1 MTIRNKST
9 GRIASDVRSVEETA
23 KIEKSFRKRDEKVMA
38 RKVSHVGIVVKD
50 IYEAIAAFDK
60 FFQFV
65 KDVRVETIPEQGIKV
80 AIISLEGAQLEFIQ
94 PIQPGTGVAKFLE
107 KRGEGLHHIS
117 FEVDD
122 IEETIKNVG
131 AKGGM
136 LINREPWQ
144 GVRGKTAFVHP
155 SSLNGV
161 LVELDQP
168 APKTDA

>member
-1 MTIRNKST
+1 MTTRNKSI
-9 GRIASDVRSVEETA
+9 GRIASEVKGVEATA
-23 KIEKSFRKRDEKVMA
+23 KIEKSFRKRDEKVLV
-38 RKVSHVGIVVKD
+38 RKVSHIGIVVKD
-50 IYEAIAAFDK
+50 VYEALAAFDS

-65 KDVRVETIPEQGIKV
+65 REVHVATIPEQGIKV
-80 AIISLEGAQLEFIQ
+80 AILPLEWAQLEFIQ

-122 IEETIKNVG
+122 IEETLKNVG
-131 AKGGM
+131 AKGGT

-144 GVRGKTAFVHP
+144 GLRGKTAFVHP
-155 SSLNGV
+155 SSLKGV

-168 APKTDA
+168 VPED

>member
-1 MTIRNKST
+1 MTTRNKSA
-9 GRIASDVRSVEETA
+9 GRIASDVKSIEQTA
-23 KIEKSFRKRDEKVMA
+23 KIEKSFRKRDEKVLVK
-38 RKVSHVGIVVKD
+38 KVSHIGIVVKD
-50 IYEAIAAFDK
+50 IYQAMAAFDS
-60 FFQFV
+60 FFRFV
-65 KDVRVETIPEQGIKV
+65 RDVHVETIPEQGVKV
-80 AIISLEGAQLEFIQ
+80 AILPLEGVQLEFIQ

-107 KRGEGLHHIS
+107 KRGEGLHHVS

-131 AKGGM
+131 TKGGT

-144 GVRGKTAFVHP
+144 GIRGRTAFVHP

-168 APKTDA
+168 TPKTDA

>member
-9 GRIASDVRSVEETA
+9 GRIASEVKSVEETA
-23 KIEKSFRKRDEKVMA
+23 KIEKSFRKRDEKVLV

-50 IYEAIAAFDK
+50 IYQAMSAFDS
-60 FFQFV
+60 FFRFV
-65 KDVRVETIPEQGIKV
+65 KDVHIEEIPEQGVKV
-80 AIISLEGAQLEFIQ
+80 AVLPLEGVELEFIQ
-94 PIQPGTGVAKFLE
+94 PIQPGTGVAKYLE
-107 KRGEGLHHIS
+107 KHGEGLHHVS

-144 GVRGKTAFVHP
+144 GVRGRTAFVHP

-168 APKTDA
+168 AQKSDA

>member
-1 MTIRNKST
+1 MTTRKSN
-9 GRIASDVRSVEETA
+9 GRIASEVRSVEETA
-23 KIEKSFRKRDEKVMA
+23 KIEKSFRKRDEKVLV

-50 IYEAIAAFDK
+50 IYQAMAAFDS
-60 FFQFV
+60 FFRFV
-65 KDVRVETIPEQGIKV
+65 KDVHIEEIPEQGVKV
-80 AIISLEGAQLEFIQ
+80 AVLPLEGIELEFIQ

-131 AKGGM
+131 AKGGT

-144 GVRGKTAFVHP
+144 GVRGRTAFVHP

-168 APKTDA
+168 TP